1 MSCTTRARNAVTQIF
16 VYLDTISNQLG
27 GTRSTISDFDDYLDN
42 IVATS
47 GFEDEVNDCLSAGFS
62 GVQSLQAGLN
72 ALSATM
78 SGVVDDIA
86 AL

>member
-27 GTRSTISDFDDYLDN
+27 SARSTISDFDDYIDS
-42 IVATS
+42 IVTTS
-47 GFEDEVNDCLSAGFS
+47 GFEDEVNACLSAGFS
-62 GVQSLQAGLN
+62 GIQVLQTGLN
-72 ALSATM
+72 NLSAAM
-78 SGVVDDIA
+78 SGVVDDIT